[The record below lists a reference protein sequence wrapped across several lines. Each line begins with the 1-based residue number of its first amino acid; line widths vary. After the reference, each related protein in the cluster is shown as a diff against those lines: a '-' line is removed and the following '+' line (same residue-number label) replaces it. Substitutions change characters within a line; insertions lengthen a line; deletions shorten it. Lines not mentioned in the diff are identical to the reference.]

1 MQHQQAATSH
11 LRLKTRLI
19 RMQQELGEKY
29 EEELIKTDTVET
41 PVATITGPLPVVK
54 ATREQVV
61 QLATTNPSILN
72 FTAERQRRYLLG
84 CRETFLGSTIR
95 LADGMYEV
103 DDVFYHPQDVSRVMA
118 RCHMLY
124 GVRS

>member
-1 MQHQQAATSH
+1 MLQRQAISP
-11 LRLKTRLI
+11 LRLKSALRAIRLVSGP
-19 RMQQELGEKY
+19 RY
-29 EEELIKTDTVET
+29 EEVVSQSDTVET
-41 PVATITGPLPVVK
+41 PIATITGPLPVAQTVI
-54 ATREQVV
+54 EQVV

-84 CRETFLGSTIR
+84 CRETFLGSTLR

-103 DDVFYHPQDVSRVMA
+103 DDVFYHPQDISRVMA